1 MLGRNDGKTQAEQRP
16 ECLLD
21 TNRYLPK
28 SSYEFTNSKGSIH
41 TSKIKAQH
49 TSGQAQVEMICGL
62 RFISLYETLN
72 LALSRIPGAGAR
84 RRARARA
91 RTGPR
96 GRARAARWCR
106 RGRPG
111 GSPAGATFRRSTPP
125 PPARSATSPS
135 PAAAAPPPPRSAS
148 TPLPPP

>member
-1 MLGRNDGKTQAEQRP
+1 
-16 ECLLD
+16 
-21 TNRYLPK
+21 
-28 SSYEFTNSKGSIH
+28 
-41 TSKIKAQH
+41 
-49 TSGQAQVEMICGL
+49 MICGL

-96 GRARAARWCR
+96 GRARVARCCR

-111 GSPAGATFRRSTPP
+111 GSGVSSIHPTTPP

-135 PAAAAPPPPRSAS
+135 PAAAAPPPPRSA
-148 TPLPPP
+148 

>member
-62 RFISLYETLN
+62 RFISLYLVSQ
-72 LALSRIPGAGAR
+72 ALELGEELERVQHGGVGADV
-84 RRARARA
+84 
-91 RTGPR
+91 
-96 GRARAARWCR
+96 
-106 RGRPG
+106 
-111 GSPAGATFRRSTPP
+111 
-125 PPARSATSPS
+125 
-135 PAAAAPPPPRSAS
+135 
-148 TPLPPP
+148 